1 MTANYDFLVV
11 IERIYSYEL
20 KSNYLENH
28 KFFVQFFFN
37 FRNQHK
43 IFNGL
48 KKKKKWASEVKYFV
62 SYWLRKCWFKC
73 IIKLVVKQSQKL
85 LKSAEK
91 YFGWNFF
98 LSEPSWVRKDS
109 FESDRRFSDCL
120 LTCCQP
126 TTIIL
131 PVIERI

>member
-1 MTANYDFLVV
+1 MLTANYDFLVV

-73 IIKLVVKQSQKL
+73 ITKLVVNESQKL
-85 LKSAEK
+85 LKSPEK
-91 YFGWNFF
+91 YFGSIFF
-98 LSEPSWVRKDS
+98 LFQAKLSWKNLFLIRSEILGPLVNM
-109 FESDRRFSDCL
+109 L
-120 LTCCQP
+120 LTN
-126 TTIIL
+126 
-131 PVIERI
+131 

>member
-1 MTANYDFLVV
+1 MTGNYDILVV

-20 KSNYLENH
+20 KSNYLEKDKYFGQLFL
-28 KFFVQFFFN
+28 KFW
-37 FRNQHK
+37 NQHK
-43 IFNGL
+43 IFNVL
-48 KKKKKWASEVKYFV
+48 EKKKWASEVKYFV
-62 SYWLRKCWFKC
+62 SYWLQKCWFQC
-73 IIKLVVKQSQKL
+73 ITKLVVNECQKL
-85 LKSAEK
+85 LKSAER
-91 YFGWNFF
+91 YFGSILF

-120 LTCCQP
+120 LTCWQP

>member
-28 KFFVQFFFN
+28 KFFAQFFFN
-37 FRNQHK
+37 FRNQLK
-43 IFNGL
+43 IFNVL
-48 KKKKKWASEVKYFV
+48 EKKKMSLRGEVFL
-62 SYWLRKCWFKC
+62 SYWLRKCWFQC
-73 IIKLVVKQSQKL
+73 ITKLVVNECQKL

-91 YFGWNFF
+91 YFGSNFF